1 MFLDNFLTNCSDFFN
16 ESFGESFGD
25 TDLTESFLISLVG
38 NLLTALRTD
47 GENLLIYILC
57 LGVNFLESNFLRY
70 LITLGLNF
78 LIADLTFGDNLETVD
93 LAEVDFLEDILTE
106 SFLISLVGNLLT
118 ALRTDG
124 ENLLIYAF
132 CFGVNFL
139 ESNFLRYLI
148 TLGLN
153 FLIAD
158 LTFGDNLETVDLA
171 DVDFLEDVLTES
183 FLISFVGN
191 LLTALRTAGENFLI
205 NAFCFGVNFLESNFL
220 RYLITL
226 GLNFLIADL
235 TFGDNLETV
244 DLADVFLTIAFIFFN
259 VDLTLNLDGDF
270 TPALTTLILVL
281 ICFNNLLTSGD
292 FLIFVI

>member
-1 MFLDNFLTNCSDFFN
+1 M
-16 ESFGESFGD
+16 
-25 TDLTESFLISLVG
+25 
-38 NLLTALRTD
+38 
-47 GENLLIYILC
+47 
-57 LGVNFLESNFLRY
+57 
-70 LITLGLNF
+70 
-78 LIADLTFGDNLETVD
+78 
-93 LAEVDFLEDILTE
+93 AEVDFLEDILTE

-124 ENLLIYAF
+124 ENLLIYIL
-132 CFGVNFL
+132 CLGVNFL

-244 DLADVFLTIAFIFFN
+244 DLVDVDFLDDFFAIAFIFFN